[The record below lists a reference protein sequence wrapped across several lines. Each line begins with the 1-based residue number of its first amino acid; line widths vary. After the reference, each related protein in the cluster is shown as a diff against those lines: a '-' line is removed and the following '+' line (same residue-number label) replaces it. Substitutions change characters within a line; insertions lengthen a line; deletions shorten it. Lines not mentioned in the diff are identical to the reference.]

1 MKRIINALLAV
12 ASLVALVVLAP
23 VAKKSVPSL
32 PVVHAQSGCN
42 LGTLTG
48 NYAFILPAGLTTP
61 SKTVQGNEVAQQAV
75 GVLNFGVGGNVS
87 VSYTVAINGDVF
99 TNQTGSGTYAVNSSC
114 TGSATFTAGDAAGSD
129 VNLVI
134 LGGGTEVFGI
144 FTNAGST
151 ASFVM
156 VKQ

>member
-42 LGTLTG
+42 LETLTG

-61 SKTVQGNEVAQQAV
+61 SKTVQGTEVAQQAV
-75 GVLNFGVGGNVS
+75 GVIKFDSGKVS

-99 TNQTGSGTYAVNSSC
+99 ST
-114 TGSATFTAGDAAGSD
+114 TARHRSIFVSERQKTPFLAK
-129 VNLVI
+129 NLPI
-134 LGGGTEVFGI
+134 
-144 FTNAGST
+144 
-151 ASFVM
+151 
-156 VKQ
+156 